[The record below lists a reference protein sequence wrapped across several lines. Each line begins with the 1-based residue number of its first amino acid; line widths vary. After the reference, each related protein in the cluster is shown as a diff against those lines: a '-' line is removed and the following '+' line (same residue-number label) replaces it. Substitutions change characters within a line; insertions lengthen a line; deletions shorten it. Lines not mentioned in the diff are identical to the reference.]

1 MDPAFIQDIFTIRD
15 SDTFRELALKVFRF
29 QAGENEIYA
38 AYLEAL
44 GVDPSGITEL
54 EEVPFLPVEFFK
66 THRVICRGREPRV
79 LFESSGTS
87 QVTPAIH
94 HVADVVLYQKS
105 FTNGFRYFYGD
116 PDQYC
121 ILALLPS
128 YLERKGSSL
137 VYMMDH
143 LIRQSGHPDSGFY
156 LDNLDALSAILRNR
170 SEDRHPTLLMGVSFA
185 LLDLAEQYPL
195 KFGGNIIVME
205 TGGMKG
211 RRREMVRNE
220 LHDLLRKAFS
230 IRSVHSEYGM
240 TELLSQAYSKGEG
253 LFRTPPWMKVMI
265 RDANDPLSLVGTG
278 KSGGINI
285 VDLANLYSC
294 SFIATGDLG
303 KVYEDGTLEVLGRFD
318 HADVR
323 GCNLLVTF

>member
-1 MDPAFIQDIFTIRD
+1 MDPAFIQEIFAIRD
-15 SDTFRELALKVFRF
+15 TDTFRELALKVFRF
-29 QAGENEIYA
+29 QAGQNEIFA

-44 GVDPSGITEL
+44 GVDYSGITEL

-66 THRVICRGREPRV
+66 THRVTCRGMEHHL

-87 QVTPAIH
+87 EMTPALH
-94 HVADVVLYQKS
+94 YVADAALYQKS

-128 YLERKGSSL
+128 YLERQGSSL
-137 VYMMDH
+137 VYMMNH

-156 LDNLDALSAILRNR
+156 LDNLDELSAILRNR
-170 SEDRHPTLLMGVSFA
+170 NEDVHPTLLMGVSFA
-185 LLDLAEQYPL
+185 LLELAEQYPL
-195 KFGGNIIVME
+195 KLGDNIIVME

-211 RRREMVRNE
+211 RRREMVRSE
-220 LHDLLRKAFS
+220 LHDLLEKAFG
-230 IRSVHSEYGM
+230 IRPIHSEYGM
-240 TELLSQAYSKGEG
+240 TELLSQAYSKGGG

-303 KVYEDGTLEVLGRFD
+303 KVYEDDTFEILGRFD
-318 HADVR
+318 HTDVR
-323 GCNLLVTF
+323 GCNLLVT